1 MPKRILQ
8 GKVVSDKTD
17 KTIVVEV
24 ERRVSHP
31 VFKKF
36 VKKSKR
42 FMAHDESNTAKTGD
56 LVRIRESRPHSKRKR
71 WELVTDAAEGADA
84 AQPAEG

>member
-42 FMAHDESNTAKTGD
+42 FMAHDESNAAKIGD
-56 LVRIRESRPHSKRKR
+56 LVRIQESRPHSKRKR
-71 WELVTDAAEGADA
+71 WELVAGGADA
-84 AQPAEG
+84 AQPADA

>member
-8 GKVVSDKTD
+8 GRVVSDKTD

-42 FMAHDESNTAKTGD
+42 FMAHDAENAAKVGD
-56 LVRIRESRPHSKRKR
+56 LVRIQECRPMSKRKR
-71 WELVTDAAEGADA
+71 WELVSDGADA
-84 AQPAEG
+84 AQAAEG

>member
-42 FMAHDESNTAKTGD
+42 FMAHDESNAAKIGD
-56 LVRIRESRPHSKRKR
+56 LVRIQESRPHSKRKR
-71 WELVTDAAEGADA
+71 WELVDGADA
-84 AQPAEG
+84 AQPADG

>member
-8 GKVVSDKTD
+8 GRVVSDKTD

-42 FMAHDESNTAKTGD
+42 FMAHDSGNAAKVGD
-56 LVRIRESRPHSKRKR
+56 LVRIQECRPISKRKR
-71 WELVTDAAEGADA
+71 WELVTDGADA
-84 AQPAEG
+84 AQAAEG

>member
-8 GKVVSDKTD
+8 GRVVSDKTD

-24 ERRVSHP
+24 ERRVIHP

-42 FMAHDESNTAKTGD
+42 FMAHDEDNQAKVGD
-56 LVRIRESRPHSKRKR
+56 RVRIRESRPYSKRKR
-71 WELVTDAAEGADA
+71 WELVADRSETAAASEG
-84 AQPAEG
+84 

>member
-42 FMAHDESNTAKTGD
+42 FMAHDESNAAKIGD
-56 LVRIRESRPHSKRKR
+56 LVRIQESRPHSKRKR
-71 WELVTDAAEGADA
+71 WELVTDGADA
-84 AQPAEG
+84 AQPADA

>member
-8 GKVVSDKTD
+8 GKVVSNKTD

-42 FMAHDESNTAKTGD
+42 FMAHDEGNVAQVGD
-56 LVRIRESRPHSKRKR
+56 IVRIQESRPHSKRKR
-71 WELVTDAAEGADA
+71 WELVGDGADA
-84 AQPAEG
+84 AAAGADA